1 MGLYKRKDSPHC
13 WMSFKIGN
21 RRIFESTG
29 TENKKLAQR
38 KHANRLIELHETQ
51 LGSPA
56 KIDGKTPFCDLA
68 NQVLKWAEWQRAYK
82 DKKTHVKYLIEAF
95 GRLEL
100 KDFTTRTVE
109 LYYRGFTDSGRTI
122 STANRYLQTLKA
134 MFTKAVEWELVEEEV
149 LKRVRRVKL
158 LPENNRRLR
167 FLSRVEGQALI
178 NACEPHLKP
187 IVITALNTGM
197 RREEILSLEWG
208 KHVDLKHG
216 FILLDRT
223 KNGERREVPINQVLK
238 GVFQGLVRHIN
249 SPYVFTDSAGRRF
262 KDLKRSFS
270 SACRKAEWEKCSA
283 CSFERQKS
291 GGESP
296 GNCPQCGKEVL
307 RVAGI
312 NDFRFHDLRHTFAS
326 WLVMAGVDLTT
337 VSRLLGHKSLTMTLR
352 YSHLAPS
359 HMVKAVA
366 VLENGYDLVTLGE
379 KEGKERRATP

>member
-1 MGLYKRKDSPHC
+1 MGLYKRKDSPYW
-13 WMSFKIGN
+13 WMSFRIEG

-29 TENKKLAQR
+29 TNNKKLAAR
-38 KHANRLIELHETQ
+38 KHKNRIIELQESQ
-51 LGSPA
+51 LGSA
-56 KIDGKTPFCDLA
+56 VKIDGKTPFCDLA
-68 NQVLKWAEWQRAYK
+68 NQFLKWSEWQRAYK
-82 DKKTHVKYLIEAF
+82 DKQTHVKYLIKAF
-95 GRLEL
+95 GRLKL
-100 KDFTTRTVE
+100 KDFTTLRVDF
-109 LYYRGFTDSGRTI
+109 YCRGIIDSGRTV

-134 MFTKAVEWELVEEEV
+134 MFTKAVDWELVEEDV

-158 LPENNRRLR
+158 IPENNRRLR

-197 RREEILSLEWG
+197 RREEILSLEWE

-223 KNGERREVPINQVLK
+223 KNGERREVPINQTLRS
-238 GVFQGLVRHIN
+238 VFQGLVRHIN

-262 KDLKRSFS
+262 RDLKRSFS
-270 SACRKAEWEKCSA
+270 SACRKAEWEKCSG
-283 CSFERQKS
+283 CSYERQKS
-291 GGESP
+291 GEENP
-296 GNCPQCGKEVL
+296 GNCLQCGKEMFC
-307 RVAGI
+307 VAGI

-366 VLENGYDLVTLGE
+366 VLENGYNSE
-379 KEGKERRATP
+379 K

>member
-1 MGLYKRKDSPHC
+1 MGLYKRKDSPYW
-13 WMSFKIGN
+13 WMSFRVEG
-21 RRIFESTG
+21 RRILESTG
-29 TENKKLAQR
+29 TNNKKLAAR
-38 KHANRLIELHETQ
+38 KHKNRMIELQKRQ
-51 LGSPA
+51 LGSSV
-56 KIDGKTPFCDLA
+56 KIDGKTTFCDLA
-68 NQVLKWAEWQRAYK
+68 NKFLKWSEWQRAYK
-82 DKKTHVKYLIEAF
+82 NKQTHIKYLIKAF
-95 GRLEL
+95 DRLKL
-100 KDFTTRTVE
+100 RDFTTLRVDF
-109 LYYRGFTDSGRTI
+109 YYRGIIDSGRAV

-134 MFTKAVEWELVEEEV
+134 MFTKAVDWELVEEDV

-197 RREEILSLEWG
+197 RREEILSLEWE

-249 SPYVFTDSAGRRF
+249 TPYVFTDNAGKRF
-262 KDLKRSFS
+262 RDLKRSFS

-283 CSFERQKS
+283 CSFERLKS
-291 GGESP
+291 GEENP
-296 GNCPQCGKEVL
+296 GNCHQCGKEMF
-307 RVAGI
+307 RVVGI

-359 HMVKAVA
+359 HMIKAVA
-366 VLENGYDLVTLGE
+366 VLESHLE
-379 KEGKERRATP
+379 FR

>member
-1 MGLYKRKDSPHC
+1 MGLYKRKDSPYW
-13 WMSFKIGN
+13 WMSFRVEG
-21 RRIFESTG
+21 RRILESTG
-29 TENKKLAQR
+29 TNNKKLAAR
-38 KHANRLIELHETQ
+38 KYKNRLIELHERQ
-51 LGSPA
+51 LGSPVR
-56 KIDGKTPFCDLA
+56 IDGKTSFCGLA
-68 NQVLKWAEWQRAYK
+68 KQFLKWSEWQWAYK
-82 DKKTHVKYLIEAF
+82 DKQTHIKYLIKAF
-95 GRLEL
+95 GRLKL
-100 KDFTTRTVE
+100 KDFTTLRVDF
-109 LYYRGFTDSGRTI
+109 YYRGIIDSGRTV

-134 MFTKAVEWELVEEEV
+134 MFTKAVDWELVEEDV

-167 FLSRVEGQALI
+167 FLSRMEGQALI

-223 KNGERREVPINQVLK
+223 KNGERREVPINQVLN

-262 KDLKRSFS
+262 RDLKRSFS

-283 CSFERQKS
+283 CSFERQKTE
-291 GGESP
+291 GTSP
-296 GNCPQCGKEVL
+296 GNCPQCGRDVL

-312 NDFRFHDLRHTFAS
+312 SDFRFHDLRHTFAS

-337 VSRLLGHKSLTMTLR
+337 VSRLLGHKSLAMTLR

-366 VLENGYDLVTLGE
+366 VLESL
-379 KEGKERRATP
+379 

>member
-1 MGLYKRKDSPHC
+1 MGLYKRKDSPYW
-13 WMSFKIGN
+13 WMSFRVEG
-21 RRIFESTG
+21 RRILESTG
-29 TENKKLAQR
+29 TNNKKLAAR
-38 KHANRLIELHETQ
+38 KLKDRIIELQERQ
-51 LGSPA
+51 RVPSV
-56 KIDGKTPFCDLA
+56 KIDGKTTFFDLA
-68 NQVLKWAEWQRAYK
+68 NKFLKWSEWQRTYK
-82 DKKTHVKYLIEAF
+82 GKQTHIKYLIKAF
-95 GRLEL
+95 GRLKL
-100 KDFTTRTVE
+100 KDFTTLRVDF
-109 LYYRGFTDSGRTI
+109 YYRSIIDSGRTV

-134 MFTKAVEWELVEEEV
+134 MFTKAVDWELVEEDV

-158 LPENNRRLR
+158 LPENNRHLR
-167 FLSRVEGQALI
+167 FHSRVEGQALI

-197 RREEILSLEWG
+197 RREEILSLEWE

-223 KNGERREVPINQVLK
+223 KNGERREIPINQTLK

-249 SPYVFTDSAGRRF
+249 SFYVFTDSAGRRF
-262 KDLKRSFS
+262 RDLKRSFT
-270 SACRKAEWEKCSA
+270 SACRKAEWEKCLA

-291 GGESP
+291 EGESP
-296 GNCPQCGKEVL
+296 GNCPQCSKEVL

-366 VLENGYDLVTLGE
+366 VLESHLKFG
-379 KEGKERRATP
+379 

>member
-134 MFTKAVEWELVEEEV
+134 MFTKAVEWELVEEDV

-197 RREEILSLEWG
+197 RREEILSLEWE

-216 FILLDRT
+216 FILLNRT
-223 KNGERREVPINQVLK
+223 KNGERREVPINQTLK

-249 SPYVFTDSAGRRF
+249 SFYVFTDSAGRRF
-262 KDLKRSFS
+262 RDLKRSFT
-270 SACRKAEWEKCSA
+270 SACRKAEWEKCLA

-291 GGESP
+291 EGESP
-296 GNCPQCGKEVL
+296 GNCPQCSKEVL
-307 RVAGI
+307 RVVGI

-326 WLVMAGVDLTT
+326 WLVMAGIDLTT

-366 VLENGYDLVTLGE
+366 VLESHLEFG
-379 KEGKERRATP
+379 

>member
-1 MGLYKRKDSPHC
+1 
-13 WMSFKIGN
+13 MSFRVEG

-29 TENKKLAQR
+29 TNNKRLAAR
-38 KHANRLIELHETQ
+38 KHKNRIIELQERQ
-51 LGSPA
+51 LGSSV

-68 NQVLKWAEWQRAYK
+68 KQFLKWSEWQRAYK
-82 DKKTHVKYLIEAF
+82 DKQTHVKYLIKAF
-95 GRLEL
+95 GRLKL
-100 KDFTTRTVE
+100 KDFTTLRVDF
-109 LYYRGFTDSGRTI
+109 YYRSIIDSGRTV

-134 MFTKAVEWELVEEEV
+134 MFTKAVDWELVEEDV

-167 FLSRVEGQALI
+167 FLSRVEGQALK
-178 NACEPHLKP
+178 NACEQHLKT

-223 KNGERREVPINQVLK
+223 KNGERREVPINQTLK
-238 GVFQGLVRHIN
+238 GVFQGLVRHIS

-262 KDLKRSFS
+262 RDLKRSFC
-270 SACRKAEWEKCSA
+270 SACRKAEWDKCSA

-291 GGESP
+291 EGESP
-296 GNCPQCGKEVL
+296 GNCPQCGKEMF

-337 VSRLLGHKSLTMTLR
+337 VSRLLGHKSLAMTLR

-359 HMVKAVA
+359 HMIKAVA
-366 VLENGYDLVTLGE
+366 VLENCYDS
-379 KEGKERRATP
+379 ATFCAE